1 MDLGYQGRR
10 VLVVGASHGIGRAS
24 AELMAAEGADV
35 LLASR
40 SAGNVDAAC
49 EEIAERTRRRLTSVV
64 ADLTAPGSGEA
75 LAKAVAQ
82 QWGALDLL
90 VTAVGGSM
98 RAAFA
103 DLSDEDWLANYS
115 YNVLSAV
122 RAIRALL
129 PQLKRGRA
137 AAIVTLG
144 GAAAKMPYP
153 QQVVSNVHKAGIIGL
168 TKTLAA
174 ELAPDGIRVNSVAPG
189 PTRTRL
195 WLDRADKLAAERGVT
210 PEEIIAEFAKNIP
223 LGRFAEPE
231 EIAVMVAWLGSPKAS
246 FVTGQTVNVDGGIA
260 RGLL

>member
-1 MDLGYQGRR
+1 MDLGYDGRR
-10 VLVVGASHGIGRAS
+10 VLIVGASQGVGRTAARLLTEEG
-24 AELMAAEGADV
+24 AEL

-40 SAGNVDAAC
+40 SGERLAAAC
-49 EEIAERTRRRLTSVV
+49 DEIAAESGRRPQSVV
-64 ADLTAPGSGEA
+64 ADLTRPGSGKV
-75 LAKAVAQ
+75 LAAAVAER
-82 QWGALDLL
+82 WGALDLL
-90 VTAVGGSM
+90 VTAVGGSV

-103 DLSDEDWLANYS
+103 DLTDEDWLANYS

-129 PQLKRGRA
+129 PQLKAGRSP
-137 AAIVTLG
+137 AIVTLG

-153 QQVVSNVHKAGIIGL
+153 HQVVSNVHKAGIIGL

-174 ELAPDGIRVNSVAPG
+174 EFAADGIRVNSVAPG

-195 WLDRADKLAAERGVT
+195 WLERAEKLAAERGVA
-210 PEEIIAEFAKNIP
+210 PEEIIAEFARNIP

-246 FVTGQTVNVDGGIA
+246 FVTGQTINVDGGIA